1 MFIDMMELDALKP
14 QQTSV
19 MFLLCPFRVV
29 SSHNEV
35 SCSREEVERYH
46 QSRGRCNN
54 PIPGDVSIEMWRLY
68 HKLSRCLLI
77 VLCTAFS
84 QEFKLHLSLL
94 LNIPSICFY

>member
-1 MFIDMMELDALKP
+1 MGATRLTVARIDMFIDMMELDALKP

-54 PIPGDVSIEMWRLY
+54 PIPGDVSIEMWPTLPQII
-68 HKLSRCLLI
+68 LVSSDCI
-77 VLCTAFS
+77 VHCIFPR
-84 QEFKLHLSLL
+84 FGV
-94 LNIPSICFY
+94 